1 MSRNLITDLF
11 SRKSFVRKKGSS
23 HKVVSLN
30 ATEQDASDEVQKQLD
45 LSEQFKNASDRWME
59 KNRSLVL
66 RQTPIW
72 AKSLIT
78 LLFSLG
84 SIAVLGGVFIRID
97 EVITVGG
104 QLKSIGGTVEVETP
118 VGGKVETV
126 HYSDGDLVEKG
137 QLLVSFDTRE
147 ASEQKKTLLK
157 LMKLEEQNLLNKL
170 NTIKSQKAS
179 LTVQKNVVSQR
190 LKTKVYILSEMKR
203 LVDQG

>member
-59 KNRSLVL
+59 KSLFV
-66 RQTPIW
+66 RTTPIW

-84 SIAVLGGVFIRID
+84 SIAVLGEFLFV
-97 EVITVGG
+97 
-104 QLKSIGGTVEVETP
+104 
-118 VGGKVETV
+118 
-126 HYSDGDLVEKG
+126 
-137 QLLVSFDTRE
+137 
-147 ASEQKKTLLK
+147 
-157 LMKLEEQNLLNKL
+157 LMKL
-170 NTIKSQKAS
+170 
-179 LTVQKNVVSQR
+179 
-190 LKTKVYILSEMKR
+190 
-203 LVDQG
+203 